1 MFKKILV
8 FVLSAIM
15 TLGVGT
21 TVFANE
27 GENNTIDDNL
37 AMSQNELYLSTSVVP
52 EEVIN
57 YAINN
62 VHDYLIARSDVDTLD
77 LNSISMGNP
86 FTMTKEN
93 NTDDN
98 LYYFPVFLND
108 TITYTFR
115 VYMSENNE
123 YVGILSPYMAKELNN
138 YINRTDIMNPLSI
151 YIDNGNIMAVQ
162 NGLVEILEE
171 DHLNREPINI
181 MPANRLQSNTVI
193 DVLEPIKFDIAPMTR
208 ASASHSLTLDMKE
221 KQGSKPW
228 CAACASSSIL
238 RYKGAGSSVTAEA
251 MMKATFPNSGNLDNE
266 NISRSQIVTYAKG
279 KGYKNTTE
287 SSSTLTNTTVVSEIS
302 TNSTPIYAG
311 CAGKGDYV
319 KQRHALVICGYNN
332 TSSTY
337 TVWNPWYDYT
347 ETMSQSTKSYSVN
360 SSSSFTWDTT
370 IYKFRK

>member
-1 MFKKILV
+1 MFRKILV
-8 FVLSAIM
+8 LVLSAIM
-15 TLGVGT
+15 TLGIGS
-21 TVFANE
+21 TVFASE
-27 GENNTIDDNL
+27 GENNTINTNSS
-37 AMSQNELYLSTSVVP
+37 MSQNELHLSTSVVP
-52 EEVIN
+52 EAVID

-62 VHDYLIARSDVDTLD
+62 VYNYLIARSDVDTLD
-77 LNSISMGNP
+77 LNSISMGSP

-93 NTDDN
+93 STDDN
-98 LYYFPVFLND
+98 LYYFPIFLND
-108 TITYTFR
+108 TIAYTFR
-115 VYMSENNE
+115 VYMSENSE
-123 YVGILSPYMAKELNN
+123 YVGILSPYMAKELNS

-151 YIDNGNIMAVQ
+151 YIDNGFIMAVQ
-162 NGLVEILEE
+162 SGLVEILEE

-181 MPANRLQSNTVI
+181 VPANTLQANTVI
-193 DVLEPIKFDIAPMTR
+193 DILEPIQFVITPTTR
-208 ASASHSLTLDMKE
+208 ASASHNLTLDMKE

-228 CAACASSSIL
+228 CAAYASSSIL

-251 MMKATFPNSGNLDNE
+251 MMKATFPNSSNLDNE
-266 NISRSQIVTYAKG
+266 SISRSQIVTYAKG

-287 SSSTLTNTTVVSEIS
+287 SSSTLTNTAVVSEIY

-347 ETMSQSTKSYSVN
+347 ETMSQSTKNYSVN